1 MYYVG
6 LDVHSRQST
15 FCVLD
20 DHGAKVLS
28 RTVHGRWDKVVHEL
42 GKIKRPFTV
51 CFEASTGYGPLH
63 DGLRRVADRVVMA
76 HPGHLRLIF
85 GSKRK
90 SDRVD
95 AAKLALLLYAGVIQ
109 PVHVP
114 CSQVRG
120 WRRLIEHRRALV
132 AERTRVKN
140 RTRALLRSVGVRPP
154 KGLWSASGIAWLR
167 ALAFTEPGDA
177 LGRDLWVERLAS
189 LDRMI
194 RRVEDELD
202 RIGGSHPGVTLLRTI
217 PGVGQ
222 RTAEAVMAAID
233 QPKRFGKNK
242 AIGTYFGLVPCQDA
256 SAHVNRLGHITK
268 DGPDTARGLLVEAAW
283 QGVRHSA
290 RIRARFERVCKG
302 DPARRKIAI
311 VATAHYLSRVILA
324 MLQTGET
331 WHDEAA

>member
-20 DHGAKVLS
+20 NQGAKVLS
-28 RTVHGRWDKVVHEL
+28 RTVHGRWDKVLHEL
-42 GKIKRPFTV
+42 HKVKRPFTV

-63 DGLRRVADRVVMA
+63 DGLRGVAERVVMA

-85 GSKRK
+85 RAKRK
-90 SDRVD
+90 NDRVD
-95 AAKLALLLYAGVIQ
+95 AAKLALLLYAGIVQ

-114 CSQVRG
+114 SSQVRG
-120 WRRLIEHRRALV
+120 WRRLIEHRHALV

-140 RTRALLRSVGVRPP
+140 RTRALLRSVGLRPP
-154 KGLWSASGIAWLR
+154 KGLWTQKGMTWLR
-167 ALAFTEPGDA
+167 AVPFSEPGDA
-177 LGRDLWVERLAS
+177 LQRDLWVERLAS
-189 LDRMI
+189 LDAMI

-202 RIGGSHPGVTLLRTI
+202 RLGGSHPGVTLLRTI

-222 RTAEAVMAAID
+222 RTAEAVMAAVD
-233 QPKRFGKNK
+233 QPGRFRKNK
-242 AIGTYFGLVPCQDA
+242 SIGTYFGLVPCQDA
-256 SAHVNRLGHITK
+256 SARVNRLGHITK

-311 VATAHYLSRVILA
+311 VATAHYLIRVMLA

-331 WHDEAA
+331 WRENAA

>member
-20 DHGAKVLS
+20 NEGTKVLS
-28 RTVHGRWDKVVHEL
+28 RTIHGRWDKVLEEL
-42 GKIKRPFTV
+42 HQVKRPFTV

-63 DGLRRVADRVVMA
+63 DGLRGIADRVVMA

-90 SDRVD
+90 NDRVD
-95 AAKLALLLYAGVIQ
+95 AAKLALLLYAGIVQ

-114 CSQVRG
+114 SSRVRG
-120 WRRLIEHRRALV
+120 WRRLIEHRHALV

-140 RTRALLRSVGVRPP
+140 RTRALLRSVGARPP
-154 KGLWSASGIAWLR
+154 KGLWTQNGMTWLR
-167 ALAFTEPGDA
+167 TVEFSEPGDA
-177 LGRDLWVERLAS
+177 LQRDLRVERLAS
-189 LDRMI
+189 LDTMI
-194 RRVEDELD
+194 RRVEDELN
-202 RIGGSHPGVTLLRTI
+202 RIGGAHPGVTLLRTI

-233 QPKRFGKNK
+233 QPRRFRKNK

-268 DGPDTARGLLVEAAW
+268 DGPDTARGFLVEAAW

-290 RIRARFERVCKG
+290 RIRTRYERVCKG

-311 VATAHYLSRVILA
+311 VATAHYLSRVMLA
-324 MLQTGET
+324 MLRTGET
-331 WHDEAA
+331 WCEAVA